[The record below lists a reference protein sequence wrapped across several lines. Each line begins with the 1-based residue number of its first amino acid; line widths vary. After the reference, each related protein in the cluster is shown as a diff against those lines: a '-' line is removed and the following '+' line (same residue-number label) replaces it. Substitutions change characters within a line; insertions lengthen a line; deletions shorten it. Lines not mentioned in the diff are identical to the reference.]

1 MFDIDK
7 WQEILQA
14 LAKKPLRTALTALG
28 VFWGILMLILMIGFG
43 NGLESGVKNDMSDR
57 ASNSFFLWGSVT
69 TEPYAGFQP
78 GRRIR
83 MNNSDYYAIK
93 AQIPDAK
100 YVCPRNQ
107 LGGYRGGNN
116 VTYNGK
122 AGAFEVT
129 GDYPEIQ
136 YAEKFNIDE
145 GRFINHAD
153 LQASRKVC
161 VIGEGV
167 QIDLF
172 EEDEEV
178 LGKYISINNTYFQVV
193 GVFSSNQSGE
203 RGIRETQRI
212 YTPFTSFQKTFNYG
226 DRISW
231 FSVVSQDNV
240 SSSEVEAKMKEL
252 LKRRHKVAPHDNR
265 GFGSFNLEEELK
277 EVQNIFFGIKAISWI
292 VGFFT
297 LLAGAIG
304 ISNIMLINVKER
316 TKEIGIRR
324 AIGAKP
330 WGIISQIMT
339 EAIFLTTM
347 AGYSGLVLGVG
358 LLELLSFALKE
369 SDADL
374 GMFAPPFVEV
384 DLMVNALF
392 ILIISGAFAGLLPAS
407 RAVRIK
413 PIEALRTE

>member
-1 MFDIDK
+1 MFDLDK

-14 LAKKPLRTALTALG
+14 LAKKPLRTVLTALG

-43 NGLESGVKNDMSDR
+43 NGLEKGVQNDMGDR

-69 TEPYAGFQP
+69 TQPYDGFQP

-83 MNNSDYYAIK
+83 MTNEDYHAVK
-93 AQIPDAK
+93 ALIPEAK

-116 VTYNGK
+116 VTYKGK

-129 GDYPEIQ
+129 GDYPEIRF
-136 YAEKFNIDE
+136 AEKFNLDA
-145 GRFINHAD
+145 GRFMNHAD
-153 LQASRKVC
+153 LNNNRKIC
-161 VIGEGV
+161 VIGEGIRV
-167 QIDLF
+167 QMYEE
-172 EEDEEV
+172 EEDPI
-178 LGKYISINNTYFQVV
+178 GTFISINNNYFQVV
-193 GVFSSNQSGE
+193 GLFSSNQKGE
-203 RGIRETQRI
+203 RGERETQRI
-212 YTPFTSFQKTFNYG
+212 YVPFTTFQRTFNYG
-226 DRISW
+226 NRISW
-231 FSVVSQDNV
+231 FSIVSQDNMPASV
-240 SSSEVEAKMKEL
+240 AEEKMIKL
-252 LKRRHKVAPHDNR
+252 LKRRHRVSPDDER
-265 GFGSFNLEEELK
+265 GFGHFNLEEELK
-277 EVQNIFFGIKAISWI
+277 EIQNVFFGIKAISWI

-339 EAIFLTTM
+339 EAIFLTTI

-358 LLELLSFALKE
+358 LLELVSWGLVE
-369 SDADL
+369 SGADL
-374 GMFAPPFVEV
+374 GMFAPPYVEI
-384 DLMVNALF
+384 DLMINALF
-392 ILIISGAFAGLLPAS
+392 VLIFAGAFAGLLPAS

>member
-1 MFDIDK
+1 MFDLDK

-14 LAKKPLRTALTALG
+14 LAKKPLRTVLTALG

-43 NGLESGVKNDMSDR
+43 NGLEKGVKTDMSDR

-83 MNNSDYYAIK
+83 MTNDDYFAVK
-93 AQIPDAK
+93 ALVKEAK

-129 GDYPEIQ
+129 GDYPEIRF
-136 YAEKFNIDE
+136 AEKFNMDK
-145 GRFINHAD
+145 GRFLNHVD
-153 LQASRKVC
+153 LKRSRKIC

-167 QIDLF
+167 RVQMF
-172 EEDEEV
+172 EEDEDPI
-178 LGKYISINNTYFQVV
+178 GKQIAINNTYFQVV
-193 GVFSSNQSGE
+193 GLFSSNQTGE
-203 RGIRETQRI
+203 RGERETQRI
-212 YTPFTSFQKTFNYG
+212 YTPFTTFQKTFNYG
-226 DRISW
+226 NRISW
-231 FSVVSQDNV
+231 FSVVSQDDTPA
-240 SSSEVEAKMKEL
+240 SIAEEKMIAL
-252 LKRRHKVAPHDNR
+252 LKRRHKVSPLDER
-265 GFGSFNLEEELK
+265 GFGHFNLEEELK
-277 EVQNIFFGIKAISWI
+277 EIQNVFFGINAISWI

-339 EAIFLTTM
+339 EAVFLTTI
-347 AGYSGLVLGVG
+347 AGYTGLVLGVG
-358 LLELLSFALKE
+358 LLELVSFALTE
-369 SDADL
+369 SGADL
-374 GMFAPPFVEV
+374 GMFAPPYVEI
-384 DLMVNALF
+384 DLMLNALF
-392 ILIISGAFAGLLPAS
+392 ILIIAGAFAGLLPAS